1 MADRPLQG
9 RAVIV
14 TRPEHQA
21 EPLCRAVERAGGRP
35 VRFPAVAILPPRS
48 PSLARS
54 GLARLRPGDWAVFI
68 STNSVSAGMSYFPD
82 GRLPR
87 GVRAAAVGPA
97 TAGAL
102 REAGVREVL
111 VPERH
116 DSEGLLADPGLGSL
130 EGRRVALLKA
140 PGGRRV
146 LARGLRRL
154 GAEVISVLVYRRER
168 PSVAP
173 GALAE
178 RLPESAPLITTV
190 TSGEVLDNLVHM
202 VDAGTLARLQKSPLV
217 AAGERVAGLARWAG
231 FGHVLAARG
240 PDPESLVEAMQEISD
255 QW

>member
-9 RAVIV
+9 KAVIV

-21 EPLCRAVERAGGRP
+21 GPLCRAVERAGGRP

-68 STNSVSAGMSYFPD
+68 STNAVRAGMAYFPD

-102 REAGVREVL
+102 RQAGVREVL

-130 EGRRVALLKA
+130 KGRRVALLKA

-173 GALAE
+173 GELAE
-178 RLPESAPLITTV
+178 RLPESMPVITTV

-202 VDAGTLARLQKSPLV
+202 IGADTLARLQQAPLV

-231 FGHVLAARG
+231 FKQVIAARG
-240 PDPESLVEAMQEISD
+240 PDPDNLVEAMQGISD
-255 QW
+255 QF